1 MKGKRRIK
9 YGQKQEALVVNAE
22 EVRQILSEMVMSE
35 LGPIGKALITQAKNG
50 DVIAARELFDRAFG
64 KSSQTA
70 KIDLV
75 GERPQIPFDCM
86 TDEELYAMTLGKKGE
101 E

>member
-1 MKGKRRIK
+1 MKGGKRTRA
-9 YGQKQEALVVNAE
+9 GQKQGVSMESAE
-22 EVRQILSEMVMSE
+22 KVRRILSEMVMSE
-35 LGPIGKALITQAKNG
+35 LGTIGKALITQAKDG

-75 GERPQIPFDCM
+75 EERLQLPLDEM
-86 TDEELYAMTLGKKGE
+86 TDEELYVMTLGDK
-101 E
+101 